1 MDIRIFIVCLNA
13 VLPTFLIMAVG
24 FLARQIR
31 LLNDGDVSTMN
42 NLAFKLFLPVMLFQ
56 NIYSSDLASSVKP
69 GLLLYAVVA
78 VLAAYGLS
86 IAYTL
91 LTVKDKSKQSVYI
104 QGIYRSNFVVIGLP
118 LASALMDGADTS
130 SVALLTAVVVPLF
143 NVLAVIC
150 LESFSGRRVKPLKLL
165 LDVMKNPL
173 IIASAIGVLFS
184 ALHITLPE
192 AIGKAVSDFSKIG
205 SPLMLFLLGAFLRF
219 DSIRRHAHHLV
230 RICTMRLVVIPA
242 IFLGIAFALGFRGM
256 EFAGLIGVFGSA
268 TAVSSFTMAQH
279 MGGDGELAGDIVIS
293 TSVLCSVTLYLW
305 SVLFKSFGVI

>member
-118 LASALMDGADTS
+118 LASALMDGGT
-130 SVALLTAVVVPLF
+130 PHPWR
-143 NVLAVIC
+143 C
-150 LESFSGRRVKPLKLL
+150 
-165 LDVMKNPL
+165 
-173 IIASAIGVLFS
+173 
-184 ALHITLPE
+184 
-192 AIGKAVSDFSKIG
+192 
-205 SPLMLFLLGAFLRF
+205 
-219 DSIRRHAHHLV
+219 
-230 RICTMRLVVIPA
+230 
-242 IFLGIAFALGFRGM
+242 
-256 EFAGLIGVFGSA
+256 
-268 TAVSSFTMAQH
+268 
-279 MGGDGELAGDIVIS
+279 
-293 TSVLCSVTLYLW
+293 
-305 SVLFKSFGVI
+305 

>member
-91 LTVKDKSKQSVYI
+91 SRTRASKASI
-104 QGIYRSNFVVIGLP
+104 FRASTAPTSWSSACRLP
-118 LASALMDGADTS
+118 
-130 SVALLTAVVVPLF
+130 
-143 NVLAVIC
+143 
-150 LESFSGRRVKPLKLL
+150 RR
-165 LDVMKNPL
+165 
-173 IIASAIGVLFS
+173 
-184 ALHITLPE
+184 
-192 AIGKAVSDFSKIG
+192 
-205 SPLMLFLLGAFLRF
+205 
-219 DSIRRHAHHLV
+219 
-230 RICTMRLVVIPA
+230 
-242 IFLGIAFALGFRGM
+242 
-256 EFAGLIGVFGSA
+256 
-268 TAVSSFTMAQH
+268 
-279 MGGDGELAGDIVIS
+279 
-293 TSVLCSVTLYLW
+293 
-305 SVLFKSFGVI
+305 